1 MEKQKKVYS
10 PDVVPYSFEG
20 ESYLLGTFM
29 SIVVA
34 PIRIV
39 SRVLHNI
46 VILPGD
52 MQLGYSNSLL
62 IVSSILMVIGLL
74 DAMLVGKWPLFISQI
89 PVLLYAMYLKKQATL
104 SSRKKSVKR
113 DIEINTEVVEEM
125 CNSIYDDIN
134 NVLRSDSNG

>member
-104 SSRKKSVKR
+104 SLRKKNVKR

>member
-104 SSRKKSVKR
+104 SSRKKNVKR

>member
-89 PVLLYAMYLKKQATL
+89 PVLLYAMYLKKQAML
-104 SSRKKSVKR
+104 SLRKKNVKR